1 MRQRLSELVEYR
13 APTAVI
19 ALMTLLL
26 SACGGGGSGAGTGTP
41 SSALRPPTANI
52 NVVTAN
58 PVAASPVT
66 FDGSASTDS
75 DGQVTGYAWKFGD
88 GTTGTGVSPQHSF
101 GGAGTYTVELTVTDN
116 QGLTASVQRQISIG
130 GNFAPVAAFTRS
142 TSSGQIPLIVAF
154 DAADSLDQDGA
165 IATYTWDF
173 GDGSGA
179 VGIAAQ
185 HTYSRTGTFRASLQ
199 VTDDR
204 GATGTQS
211 TDITVN
217 AAVGSFTAA
226 GAISILSTSAIDND
240 VNDLN
245 AVRGANDTVATAQ
258 RVSNPVS
265 IGGYIN
271 VAGAGPIGALK
282 TSGDPADTYAVALAG
297 GETISLNIGDPDP
310 LLNDLDL
317 VLYDSAGIEL
327 VRSEGV
333 DQTEIITAPTP
344 GNYFVQV
351 LPFEGAST
359 YLLTIGQSSASVRGS
374 TGTTAAPFVPG
385 ELIVQFAP
393 GKNGSKQLAQLAA
406 LGVQTLVA
414 GDGGAPAL
422 MRVQPAAIST
432 ALGGNG
438 EQIASAATDSAK
450 GTLLAAKLLAR
461 QAGVASV
468 DLNYIREASR
478 VPNDSLFRLQW
489 HLRDIGL
496 PQAWDISTG
505 SRSVIV
511 AVIDTG
517 VRTDHPDL
525 TGNLIAGRDFISDA
539 TRARDG
545 DGPDA
550 DPTDPGD
557 LALSSSSSFH
567 GTHVSGTVGART
579 NNGAGV
585 AGVAWDVALM
595 PLRVLGKGGGTSFDL
610 IQAIRYAAGLSNNS
624 GTLPARAANVI
635 NMSLGGGAFSQSEQ
649 NAITAARGQG
659 VIIIAAAG
667 NESSSAPSY
676 PAAYSGVVSVAASTI
691 TRTRA
696 SYSNFGGTIDLSAP
710 GGNTGT
716 DINGDGVG
724 DGVVSTIA
732 DDGTNTIRNGYV
744 PLNGTSMAAPHVAG
758 VVALMK
764 SVFPGLTPVLLDTEI
779 SAGRLTDDVGATGR
793 DDQFGQGIINANR
806 AVARAQAL
814 ANQSSGGGG
823 VAVLLSSP
831 SSLSFGTVLTQL
843 TIELQNAGDAPL
855 TVTAIESNQ
864 PWLSAVASTVSAS
877 GLGSYNVRINRTG
890 LPEGTYSGTI
900 TVSNS
905 GTTNPVQLSVS
916 MEVRA
921 VTIGSNAGLHYVLI
935 VDPITQT
942 TVRSMQVSANNAQY
956 VFSIADVPA
965 GTYQIVAGSD
975 SNNDTFICDSGE
987 ACGVYR
993 DVGSPENVILSG
1005 PRTDLNF
1012 TSGFRTTLSQTSL
1025 SVIPGGRAKSVKP
1038 R

>member
-1 MRQRLSELVEYR
+1 MRQRLSAAMQCWR
-13 APTAVI
+13 SATVI
-19 ALMTLLL
+19 ALLALLL

-41 SSALRPPTANI
+41 GSTLRPPTANLSLAT
-52 NVVTAN
+52 VN
-58 PVAASPVT
+58 PVAASPVA
-66 FDGSASTDS
+66 FDGSGSTDS
-75 DGQVTGYAWKFGD
+75 DGQVTAYAWNFGD
-88 GTTGTGVSPQHSF
+88 GTSGTGVAPLHSYAS
-101 GGAGTYTVELTVTDN
+101 AGTYTVQLTVTDN

-130 GNFAPVAAFTRS
+130 GNFAPLAAFTRS

-154 DAADSLDQDGA
+154 DAADSTDQDGT

-199 VTDDR
+199 VTDDH
-204 GATGTQS
+204 GATGSQS

-245 AVRGANDTVATAQ
+245 AVRGANDTIATAQ

-271 VAGAGPIGALK
+271 VPGAGPIGALK
-282 TSGDPADTYAVALAG
+282 TPGDPTDNYAVALAG
-297 GETISLNIGDPDP
+297 GETITLNIGDPDP
-310 LLNDLDL
+310 LVNDLDL
-317 VLYDSAGIEL
+317 VLYDSAGNEL
-327 VRSEGV
+327 VRSAGV
-333 DQTEIITAPTP
+333 DQTEIVSAPTP

-351 LPFEGAST
+351 VPFEGAST

-374 TGTTAAPFVPG
+374 AVTTAAAFVPG

-393 GKNGSKQLAQLAA
+393 GKDGSKRQSQMTA

-414 GDGGAPAL
+414 SNGSVPAL
-422 MRVQPAAIST
+422 IRVQPAAIIT

-438 EQIASAATDSAK
+438 EQIASSATDSAK

-468 DLNYIREASR
+468 DLNYIRTPSL

-505 SRSVIV
+505 SSTVIV

-517 VRTDHPDL
+517 VRTNHPDL
-525 TGNLIAGRDFISDA
+525 MGNLIAGRDFITDA

-545 DGPDA
+545 DGPDG
-550 DPTDPGD
+550 DPTDAGD
-557 LALSSSSSFH
+557 LALGNSSSFH

-579 NNGAGV
+579 NNNAGV
-585 AGVAWDVALM
+585 AGVAWDVSLM

-610 IQAIRYAAGLSNNS
+610 IQAIRYAAGLSNSS
-624 GTLPARAANVI
+624 GTLPARAANII

-649 NAITAARGQG
+649 NAVTAARGQG
-659 VIIIAAAG
+659 VIVIAAAG

-696 SYSNFGGTIDLSAP
+696 SYSNFGSTIDLTAP
-710 GGNTGT
+710 GGNTAT

-732 DDGTNTIRNGYV
+732 DDGTDTIRNGYV
-744 PLNGTSMAAPHVAG
+744 ALNGTSMAAPHVAG

-779 SAGRLTDDVGATGR
+779 AAGRVTDDVGATGR

-814 ANQSSGGGG
+814 ANQSTGGGG
-823 VAVLLSSP
+823 VAVLLASP

-855 TVTAIESNQ
+855 NVTAIESNQ
-864 PWLSAVASTVSAS
+864 PWLSAVASTVNAS
-877 GLGSYNVRINRTG
+877 GLGSYNVRINRAG
-890 LPEGTYSGTI
+890 LAEGTYSGTV
-900 TVSNS
+900 TVRNS
-905 GTTNPVQLSVS
+905 GTTSPLLLSVG

-935 VDPITQT
+935 VDPTNQT
-942 TVRSMQVSANNAQY
+942 TVRSMQVGANNAQY
-956 VFSIADVPA
+956 LFSIADVPA

-975 SNNDTFICDSGE
+975 SNNDGFICDSGE

-993 DVGSPENVILSG
+993 DIDSPETVILSG

-1025 SVIPGGRAKSVKP
+1025 SVQPGGRAKSVKP